1 MRFHHAVLAALAAT
15 CCLWSAPRAVQAC
28 GGCFAPP
35 PPPEDETA
43 IPPLVNAHRMALSI
57 STDQTVLWDQI
68 RYSGNPSEFAW
79 VLPIKPGAKIEV
91 ASDAFFDVLDAATNP
106 IVVPPDQQYCYDQY
120 ASSCSVAGGRSG
132 MGCGDSGAADD
143 GGGGGTGGP
152 IDPGEGVEIVTHG
165 SAGPYEMVVLR
176 SEDPFA
182 LTDWLE
188 SHDYAI
194 DEEIDPVIEKY
205 VTEGFDFVALRLLP
219 GTGVQQM
226 RPVRVSQPGAVST
239 LPLRMV
245 AAGSGVRTA
254 ITLFVLGEGRYTTGN
269 FVEAAIPPTE
279 LVFDFLSE
287 QSNYTELRD
296 ELFEKNAQQTFLTA
310 FAERG
315 ALFKRQINPITKLPK
330 FYRTSDPLAEAT
342 YLRLSDAYVQQ
353 AFLNRET
360 SSTDCAEAYRQ
371 LEFDNRRVVD
381 PCDEDGE
388 CRDVDGSLEIDI
400 RSLACDAPIGSDIEL
415 DDMAIA
421 LKGLHPKDV
430 WVTRLEANLGRSAF
444 GRDLEL
450 VPSADQREHAGFVQV
465 TNWENGI
472 CEDPFRSVYAATCE
486 KRPPRDRARFGML
499 AGLSMVLASVVG
511 RRLVK
516 AVKARSSCKGLAAG
530 GVKS

>member
-1 MRFHHAVLAALAAT
+1 MRLHHAVLAALAAT

-79 VLPIKPGAKIEV
+79 VLPIKPGATIEV

-106 IVVPPDQQYCYDQY
+106 IIVPPDQQYCYDEY

-132 MGCGDSGAADD
+132 MGCGDAGSEGDD
-143 GGGGGTGGP
+143 GIGGP
-152 IDPGEGVEIVTHG
+152 VDPGEGVDIVSHG

-194 DEEIDPVIEKY
+194 DEEIEPVIEKY
-205 VTEGFDFVALRLLP
+205 VSEGFDFVALRLLP
-219 GTGVQQM
+219 GAGIQQM
-226 RPVRVSQPGAVST
+226 RPVRVSQPGAVPT

-254 ITLFVLGEGRYTTGN
+254 ITLFVIGEGRYTTGN
-269 FVEAAIPPTE
+269 FVEATIPPDELSFNFLTE
-279 LVFDFLSE
+279 E
-287 QSNYTELRD
+287 SNYTELRD
-296 ELFEKNAQQTFLTA
+296 ALFEKNAQQTFLTS

-315 ALFKRQINPITKLPK
+315 ALFKRQINPITRLPK
-330 FYRTSDPLAEAT
+330 FYRTSDPVAEAT

-353 AFLNRET
+353 AFLNNET
-360 SSTDCAEAYRQ
+360 SSTDCAEVYRQ
-371 LEFDNRRVVD
+371 LELDNRRVVD
-381 PCDEDGE
+381 PCDESGA
-388 CRDVDGSLEIDI
+388 CRSIDSSLEIDI
-400 RSLACDAPIGSDIEL
+400 RNLSCDAPIGSDIEL

-421 LKGLHPKDV
+421 LKGLHPNDV

-450 VPSADQREHAGFVQV
+450 VPSPDQRERYGFVPV
-465 TNWENGI
+465 FNWENGV
-472 CEDPFRSVYAATCE
+472 CEDPIRGLYAATCE
-486 KRPPRDRARFGML
+486 KRPPRERARFGML
-499 AGLSMVLASVVG
+499 AGLAMVLASVVG
-511 RRLVK
+511 RRVVK
-516 AVKARSSCKGLAAG
+516 AVRTRSSKANTLSAA